1 MMGNLA
7 LNRLSDVV
15 LLSLKLT
22 FNKCCVFLKTYLG
35 ACQRSVV
42 EVFAKIVTQPAFICS
57 NLTIET
63 LEQGVEYVQS

>member
-22 FNKCCVFLKTYLG
+22 FNKCYVFLKTYLG
-35 ACQRSVV
+35 ASQRSVV
-42 EVFAKIVTQPAFICS
+42 EVFAKIAIQPAFICS

-63 LEQGVEYVQS
+63 PEQGVEYVQS